1 MKKRLNINLYC
12 FLLALFVVSLETLIL
27 RLI

>member
-12 FLLALFVVSLETLIL
+12 FLLAFLVASLEMFFL
-27 RLI
+27 RLV